1 VTQQANA
8 KTTMHK
14 REDVSQTDAK
24 NERGM
29 KEEKDTIPTEGN

>member
-8 KTTMHK
+8 KTTQHK
-14 REDVSQTDAK
+14 REDGSQTDTK

-29 KEEKDTIPTEGN
+29 KEEKDTTEGN